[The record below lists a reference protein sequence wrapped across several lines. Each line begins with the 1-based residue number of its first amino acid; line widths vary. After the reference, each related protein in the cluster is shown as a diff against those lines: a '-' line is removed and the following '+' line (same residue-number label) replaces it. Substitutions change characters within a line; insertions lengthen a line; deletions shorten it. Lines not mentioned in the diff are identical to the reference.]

1 MAANIILGSEILL
14 YSICLENTYS
24 VYKKA
29 QKSDREKGSPKS
41 LLVPTIW
48 EKFPQYLHYIE
59 YRYQAII
66 SIINDWK
73 PHYTIW

>member
-41 LLVPTIW
+41 LLVPPIW

-59 YRYQAII
+59 YRYQVKIPIAYNHKTHLI
-66 SIINDWK
+66 K
-73 PHYTIW
+73 K